1 MDGYNAILDTMT
13 PISLQEM
20 KAVRLMNRVD
30 DKYLLSRASL
40 AQLLERI
47 APSYFVQRIDGDALA
62 PYHTLYF
69 DTSDLAMYTAHHN
82 RKLHRQKLRVR
93 CYRSNMTTFFE
104 IKNKNNKGKTSK
116 IRIPIE
122 ASLFDHCLEVPEV
135 QEFLVKESPYPI
147 SLLRDQ
153 LENSFRRITLVDKGM
168 HERVTIDSE
177 IRFANHS
184 SALSYDL
191 SPLVVMEV
199 KREVGAPSTAIDL
212 ALRDMRIHPKRMSK
226 YCIGTALTAPS
237 AKINRFKDKLRYID
251 KIVGAEPVN

>member
-1 MDGYNAILDTMT
+1 
-13 PISLQEM
+13 
-20 KAVRLMNRVD
+20 
-30 DKYLLSRASL
+30 
-40 AQLLERI
+40 
-47 APSYFVQRIDGDALA
+47 
-62 PYHTLYF
+62 
-69 DTSDLAMYTAHHN
+69 
-82 RKLHRQKLRVR
+82 
-93 CYRSNMTTFFE
+93 
-104 IKNKNNKGKTSK
+104 
-116 IRIPIE
+116 
-122 ASLFDHCLEVPEV
+122 
-135 QEFLVKESPYPI
+135 
-147 SLLRDQ
+147 
-153 LENSFRRITLVDKGM
+153 M

-226 YCIGTALTAPS
+226 YCIGTALTAPA